1 MNRFLTFAILFFLTT
16 NLGAQNTDLSDYN
29 YVVVPDRFEFLSGP
43 DQYQLNSMTAFYL
56 DKSGFNVFM
65 ASKAPNINRCEGLY
79 MDVEELNSFFSK
91 KLQVV
96 FRDCNSKEIYRS
108 SEGKSKYKE
117 YEKSYQ
123 DALRKAFK
131 SIEMLRVGQKEFAVN
146 ESFAESVV
154 NTVQPAALKSSN
166 SDAVK
171 RLPVAETVRYLKDG
185 NIFVLEKTTEGYTL
199 YEESSGPESKMLL
212 HGKIIV
218 MEQVVKFIDV
228 SGNVFDVAFD
238 TSGNLMV
245 TDSASS
251 ISYKR
256 MD

>member
-1 MNRFLTFAILFFLTT
+1 MIRLLTFTIIFVLATDLS
-16 NLGAQNTDLSDYN
+16 AQNAGLSDYN

-56 DKSGFNVFM
+56 DKSGFNVYM
-65 ASKAPNINRCEGLY
+65 ASKAPSFDRCEGLY

-108 SEGKSKYKE
+108 PEGTSRYKE
-117 YEKSYQ
+117 YDKSYQ

-131 SIEMLRVGQKEFAVN
+131 SIEMLRVDQKEFAVN
-146 ESFAESVV
+146 GPFDESVA
-154 NTVQPAALKSSN
+154 NTVRTGALKSSTL
-166 SDAVK
+166 DVIK
-171 RLPVAETVRYLKDG
+171 RLPVAETVRYSKGG
-185 NIFVLEKTTEGYTL
+185 NTFVLEKTTEGYTL
-199 YEESSGPESKMLL
+199 YEENSGPESEMLL

-251 ISYKR
+251 FSYKR